1 MSKAISKEPQLRA
14 LVEKLGVDALVMM
27 SPENFAFAS
36 GLHILTVNMIRPRQG
51 FLILP
56 KKGEPELVICSIEL
70 SLAKAEGWVET
81 IHTYTEFVD
90 HPMDVL
96 AKRLSALGVEAGRV
110 GIDSDYL
117 PLSSYERLM
126 KNLPKLKLE
135 NTTEAVSSVR
145 AIKTREE
152 IAHVEWG
159 TRGTHQAVLDGMAQS
174 KLGDSERDMC
184 LKIASGII
192 RNGADGT
199 AFLCFASGDR
209 TPQSHAMA
217 TERAPKEGEIIR
229 FDLGGAY
236 GAYYSDF
243 ARTYSTGNPSAM
255 QRQTHKALV
264 RIQRA
269 VVEAVRPGIAAEDLF
284 FLTRDE
290 FKKNNVPFAMPH
302 IGHSFGVEL
311 HETPMLRPGEKTKI
325 QKGMILNIEPV
336 TSDEAGS
343 KYHTE
348 DLVEVTESGYRL
360 MTLGLAPEEIPVIGQ
375 TIATTA

>member
-14 LVEKLGVDALVMM
+14 LIETLDVDALVMM
-27 SPENFAFAS
+27 SPENFAYAS
-36 GLHILTVNMIRPRQG
+36 GLHILTVSLIRPRQA

-70 SLAKAEGWVET
+70 SLAKSDGWVET
-81 IHTYTEFVD
+81 IHGYTEFID

-96 AKRLSALGVEAGRV
+96 AGRLSALGLEAATV
-110 GIDSDYL
+110 GIDSDFL
-117 PLSSYERLM
+117 PLSSYERLA
-126 KNLPKLKLE
+126 KNLPKLKLR
-135 NTTEAVSSVR
+135 NTTESISTVR
-145 AIKTREE
+145 VIKTREE
-152 IAHVEWG
+152 IAHVEWA
-159 TRGTHQAVLDGMAQS
+159 TRGTHQAVLKGMAQS
-174 KLGDSERDMC
+174 KLGDTERDMC

-209 TPQSHAMA
+209 TSQAHAMA
-217 TERAPKEGEIIR
+217 SERVPKEGEIIR
-229 FDLGGAY
+229 FDVGGAY
-236 GAYYSDF
+236 GSYYSDF

-255 QRQTHKALV
+255 QRQTHATLV
-264 RIQRA
+264 KVQRA

-290 FKKNNVPFAMPH
+290 FKKHNVPFAMPH

-325 QKGMILNIEPV
+325 QEGMILNIEPV
-336 TSDEAGS
+336 TSDGDGS

-348 DLVEVTESGYRL
+348 DLVEVTETGYRL
-360 MTLGLAPEEIPVIGQ
+360 LTLGLAPEEIPIIGQ
-375 TIATTA
+375 TITPTA